1 MKTPMTIL
9 TLALLFTAC
18 QQDSDVADAYGNFEA
33 TEVTLSA
40 EVAGK
45 IMNFDAREG
54 EEFYEGQFI
63 AQLDT
68 TQLHLK
74 KQELKAGINAIKA
87 RQPGVSSR
95 LDVLQEERENAAGE
109 LKRFQ
114 ILAEEGAATTK
125 QVDDLQNRLEV
136 LERQIASA
144 RTEFGP
150 LAAEIE
156 TMESRITQLD
166 EQIKDARVDAPL
178 HGTILVKLAEA
189 HEMVNVGTP
198 LLRMADLDYLELRAY
213 ISGSQLDDV
222 KIGQEVEVLIDQDAD
237 SFHRLRGTLSW
248 VSDEAEFT
256 PKIIQTKEE
265 RVDLVYAIK
274 VRVKNDGRLKIGMPG
289 EVLFNPNEAE
299 S

>member
-9 TLALLFTAC
+9 TLALLFAAC

-45 IMNFDAREG
+45 ILSFDAREG
-54 EEFYEGQFI
+54 EELHQGQFI

-68 TQLHLK
+68 IQLYLK
-74 KQELKAGINAIKA
+74 KQELMAGINAIKA
-87 RQPGVSSR
+87 RQPGVASR
-95 LDVLQEERENAAGE
+95 LDVLKEERENAARE
-109 LKRFQ
+109 LKRFR
-114 ILAEEGAATTK
+114 ILAEEGAATAK
-125 QVDDLQNRLEV
+125 QVDDLQNRVEV
-136 LERQIASA
+136 LDRQIASA

-150 LAAEIE
+150 LSAEIE
-156 TMESRITQLD
+156 TMESRIAQLN
-166 EQIKDARVDAPL
+166 EQIKDAKLDAPL

-189 HEMVNVGTP
+189 HEMVNAGTP
-198 LLRMADLDYLELRAY
+198 LLRMAELDYLELRAY

-237 SFHRLRGTLSW
+237 SFHHLRGTLSW
-248 VSDEAEFT
+248 VSDKAEFT

-274 VRVKNDGRLKIGMPG
+274 VRVKNDGRLKIGMPA
-289 EVLFNPNEAE
+289 EVVFNPNEAE